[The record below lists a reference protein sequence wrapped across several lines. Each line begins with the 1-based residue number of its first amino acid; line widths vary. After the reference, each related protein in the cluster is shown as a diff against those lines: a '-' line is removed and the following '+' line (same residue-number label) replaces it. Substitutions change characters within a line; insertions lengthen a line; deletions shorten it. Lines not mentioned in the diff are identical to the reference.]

1 MRAASRRPQHRPSS
15 KELVLQGWGHAEGV
29 GTSSRHKQQANGI
42 SPFRLKNEAK
52 PLNLQAS
59 WANTCGSWAFSRSRK
74 WRRKFGG
81 EPTGAGEGIRTL
93 DPNLGKTAD
102 CPQRS
107 SQGLGSSNATC
118 IQVATLPNFR
128 QVTRR
133 SVRAVRAMISSRSS
147 CSKTAYRATILM
159 PDHPAIWQSA
169 RRLPPRLRN
178 QTAK

>member
-1 MRAASRRPQHRPSS
+1 MPYTPRSERVICTMRAASRRPQHRPSS

-93 DPNLGKTAD
+93 DPNLGKVMLLCASIDFVGKSRVESAMSHSLFT
-102 CPQRS
+102 
-107 SQGLGSSNATC
+107 G
-118 IQVATLPNFR
+118 FR
-128 QVTRR
+128 V
-133 SVRAVRAMISSRSS
+133 
-147 CSKTAYRATILM
+147 
-159 PDHPAIWQSA
+159 
-169 RRLPPRLRN
+169 N
-178 QTAK
+178 